1 MQYCYFCSDLVLY
14 FALSHTLTEVS
25 QTDKKENKENTHA
38 LHLVDHTKAHTHLYI
53 PILVAH
59 NQSTVPTVLP
69 YILPW
74 CNPVQRSPV
83 VFLALNLIISTTL
96 SNYHCYQEPC
106 NTHTHHVYWSLKR
119 LSCET
124 YHSFHVMSEPQAS
137 GRPKQPCSPLSSSH
151 PFNIFVSLCYRMHKS
166 SFFLAAVRWA

>member
-1 MQYCYFCSDLVLY
+1 MASPWRLEDMHDDVEMCIRQGEQYFSGQAVLGFYWVLSSPAGHTWGMQYCYFCSDLVLY

-25 QTDKKENKENTHA
+25 QTDKRENKENTHA
-38 LHLVDHTKAHTHLYI
+38 LHLVDHTKAHTHIYIYIYI

-106 NTHTHHVYWSLKR
+106 NT
-119 LSCET
+119 
-124 YHSFHVMSEPQAS
+124 
-137 GRPKQPCSPLSSSH
+137 
-151 PFNIFVSLCYRMHKS
+151 
-166 SFFLAAVRWA
+166 